1 MSLGGNA
8 FSLCGKLV
16 RTRFNVFSQILNYMG
31 ISKAKTN
38 FKKCIRSMLTL
49 WSQSECH
56 TNFF

>member
-16 RTRFNVFSQILNYMG
+16 KTRFNVFSQILNYTG

-38 FKKCIRSMLTL
+38 KDQLKQILK
-49 WSQSECH
+49 
-56 TNFF
+56 NV